1 MKRTQVILFAISAG
15 GVKKHILDIAAGLDR
30 SQFELIG
37 VFPDQ
42 QLLDTVVGSPTFKYS
57 EVFDGLGLR
66 YHVLEIPR
74 LINIKA
80 EIQGFTGLVRILR
93 QERPD
98 VIHCHSSLAG
108 AIGRAAGLV
117 CRVPRIIYT
126 PHLMYYGWQ
135 RGIRRSLFLFLEK
148 ALSRLTDRVI
158 LVSPTE
164 YNEAVT
170 TFGSQ
175 RRFVLIRNGVDT
187 EACRRHQVDRNRVL
201 EQIGIEPGMMIV
213 LSVTRLDPQKDI
225 WTLLRA
231 VERLPA
237 NLPAHRI
244 LIAGDGQQTH
254 ACRRYIADKGIGERV
269 KLLGWRDDV
278 LDLIAACDIM
288 VLSSH
293 REGMP
298 YSVLEGSAMGKP
310 QIGSN
315 VQGIKDGIV
324 HDRTGWLFEAGDHV
338 ALAGYLTKLLQNRSL
353 RERFGKSGCRFMA
366 EQFSLTDMLT
376 RTKDVYLGCD
386 H

>member
-1 MKRTQVILFAISAG
+1 MKRTKVILFAISAG
-15 GVKKHILDIAAGLDR
+15 GVKKHILDLAAGLDR

-42 QLLDTVVGSPTFKYS
+42 QLLDTVVGLAAFKYS
-57 EVFDGLGLR
+57 ELFKDLGLR

-74 LINIKA
+74 RINITA
-80 EIQGFTGLVRILR
+80 EIQGFIGLVRILR
-93 QERPD
+93 RERPE
-98 VIHCHSSLAG
+98 VLHCHSSLAG
-108 AIGRAAGLV
+108 AIGRVAGFV

-135 RGIRRSLFLFLEK
+135 SGLRRRLFLFLEK
-148 ALSRLTDRVI
+148 ALCPLTDRVI

-164 YNEAVT
+164 YNEAIT
-170 TFGSQ
+170 TFGSP
-175 RRFVLIRNGVDT
+175 RRFVMIRNGVDT
-187 EACRRHQVDRNRVL
+187 EACRRHRVDRNKVL
-201 EQIGIEPGMMIV
+201 GRIGLKQKSLIV
-213 LSVTRLDPQKDI
+213 LSVTRLDSQKDI

-231 VERLPA
+231 VERLPTD
-237 NLPAHRI
+237 LPAYRI
-244 LIAGDGQQTH
+244 LIAGDGPQTH
-254 ACRRYIADKGIGERV
+254 ACRRYIADKGLGERV

-288 VLSSH
+288 VLSSY

-298 YSVLEGSAMGKP
+298 YGVLEGSAMGKP

-315 VQGIKDGIV
+315 VQGIQDGIV
-324 HDRTGWLFEAGDHV
+324 HARTGWLFGAGDHV
-338 ALAGYLTKLLQNRSL
+338 ALAGYLVKLLKNRSL
-353 RERFGKSGCRFMA
+353 RERFGKNGCRFMA